1 MSFRNPFA
9 PRRPVGTSNRAALV
23 KNWVRDHAG
32 FGDDVAIAITEI
44 ACRHAAC
51 GGAETLVMID
61 VATSDLRVL
70 RFDRALAEISVED
83 VRQAIEAAGGC
94 SPD

>member
-9 PRRPVGTSNRAALV
+9 PRRTGGTSDRAALV

-32 FGDDVAIAITEI
+32 FGDDVAIAVSEI

-51 GGAETLVMID
+51 GGVETLVMID
-61 VATSDLRVL
+61 VAASDLSVL
-70 RFDRALAEISVED
+70 RFDRSLAEISVDD
-83 VRQAIEAAGGC
+83 VRAAIEATGGC